1 MMRTARDAFRATFGL
16 DLRSLA
22 AMRIGLASVL
32 LTDLAIRAS
41 DFHAMYSSA
50 GLAPVEFV
58 RSQQRIPVW
67 SLHLLS
73 GSDAWQVYLFGLATL
88 FAMAM
93 LVGYWTRLAVI
104 VSWVLLTSV
113 QMRMPLV
120 LNAGDTLLRVALFW
134 SMFLPL
140 GAVWSMD
147 ALRRDQASFRRDKP
161 SGSLGN
167 SLGNS
172 LGGLALSRCAN
183 PFVSV
188 ASFALIVQ
196 LAIVYWFAGWA
207 KWNDAWLHEDAIGN
221 VFKFGLYGLPLGV
234 ALSDYPALTR
244 FFSRATVWFELLGPL
259 LLFIPWQTARLRM
272 VAFTGFVLLHL
283 GIAATM
289 TVGLFSYAAIA
300 LWIGMLPSEFW
311 ERFAAFRMREPVDES
326 ASPLRSLPGR
336 IGQGLAATVCLASLA
351 IAIYWNVANEI
362 SRVPVNSYDR
372 GIRVVAHLAGLRQGW
387 GVFARPPRQDC
398 WFVYQARL
406 RNGELVDLLSG
417 GAEVLENKPPLTS
430 RQFSN
435 HRWRKLHHRIR
446 SESTAPYRQA
456 LADYMIREWNAQHG
470 PDEQV
475 VRLDVYYYSQAFD
488 LAGTPGDHARMTLIQ
503 VVLGDEGGNFAEAL
517 RSGEEF

>member
-1 MMRTARDAFRATFGL
+1 MMRTARDVFRATFGL

-22 AMRIGLASVL
+22 AMRIGLAGVV

-58 RSQQRIPVW
+58 RSLQRIPVW

-73 GSDAWQVYLFGLATL
+73 GSDAWQVFLFGLATL
-88 FAMAM
+88 FAVAM
-93 LVGYWTRLAVI
+93 LVGYRTRLAVI
-104 VSWVLLTSV
+104 ASWVLLTSV

-120 LNAGDTLLRVALFW
+120 LNAGDTLLRIALFW

-140 GAVWSMD
+140 GAVWSVD
-147 ALRRDQASFRRDKP
+147 AFRRDKP
-161 SGSLGN
+161 SGSLG
-167 SLGNS
+167 
-172 LGGLALSRCAN
+172 GLPLSRCAN

-196 LAIVYWFAGWA
+196 LAIVYWIAGWA
-207 KWNDAWLHEDAIGN
+207 KWNDAWLHEDALGN
-221 VFKFGLYGLPLGV
+221 VFKFGLYGLPLGA

-244 FFSRATVWFELLGPL
+244 IFSRATVWLELLGPL

-272 VAFTGFVLLHL
+272 VAVISFVLLHI

-300 LWIGMLPSEFW
+300 VWLGVLPSEFW
-311 ERFAAFRMREPVDES
+311 ERFAAFRMHEPVDES
-326 ASPLRSLPGR
+326 ASQLRSLPRR
-336 IGQGLAATVCLASLA
+336 IGQGLAATLCLASLA
-351 IAIYWNVANEI
+351 IVIYWNVANEI

-372 GIRVVAHLAGLRQGW
+372 GIRVAGHLAGLRQGW

-435 HRWRKLHHRIR
+435 HRWRKLHYRIR
-446 SESTAPYRQA
+446 SESSAPYRQA
-456 LADYMIREWNAQHG
+456 LADYMIRDWNAQHG

-475 VRLDVYYYSQAFD
+475 VRLDVYYFSQAFD
-488 LAGTPGDHARMTLIQ
+488 LAGTPGDHARMTLAQ
-503 VVLGDEGGNFAEAL
+503 VILGEEGGNFAEAL
-517 RSGEEF
+517 RDSEEF

>member
-1 MMRTARDAFRATFGL
+1 MQTPGNYFRATFGL

-22 AMRIGLASVL
+22 AMRIGLAGVV

-73 GSDAWQVYLFGLATL
+73 GSDAWQLLLFGLATL

-93 LVGYWTRLAVI
+93 LVGYRTRLAAVA
-104 VSWVLLTSV
+104 SWILLTSV

-140 GAVWSMD
+140 GAVWSVD
-147 ALRRDQASFRRDKP
+147 ALRGKDRRDEP
-161 SGSLGN
+161 SGSLG
-167 SLGNS
+167 
-172 LGGLALSRCAN
+172 GLDAN
-183 PFVSV
+183 PFIGV

-207 KWNDAWLHEDAIGN
+207 KWNDAWLHEDALGN
-221 VFKFGLYGLPLGV
+221 VFKFGLYGLPLGA
-234 ALSDYPALTR
+234 ALNDYPALTR
-244 FFSRATVWFELLGPL
+244 FFSRATIWLELLGPL

-272 VAFTGFVLLHL
+272 VAFVGFVVLHI

-300 LWIGMLPSEFW
+300 VWLALLPGEFWDRWTTFQLRVPSEPTPCPAPSRANRLAQW
-311 ERFAAFRMREPVDES
+311 FAA
-326 ASPLRSLPGR
+326 SLCLGA
-336 IGQGLAATVCLASLA
+336 LALV
-351 IAIYWNVANEI
+351 IYWNVANEV
-362 SRVPVNSYDR
+362 SLRAVNSFDR
-372 GIRVVAHLAGLRQGW
+372 SMRIACHVTGLRQSW
-387 GVFARPPRQDC
+387 GVFGNPPRKDS

-406 RNGELVDLLSG
+406 KNGELVDLLSG
-417 GAEVLENKPPLTS
+417 GGEILDDKPALAS
-430 RQFSN
+430 RQFTN
-435 HRWRKLHHRIR
+435 HRWRKLHLRLR
-446 SESTAPYRQA
+446 SDSSEPYRQA
-456 LADYMIREWNAQHG
+456 LASYMCREWNAAHG
-470 PDEQV
+470 PEEQV
-475 VRLDVYYYSQAFD
+475 VRLDFHCYSQAFD
-488 LAGTPGDHARMTLIQ
+488 LAGTPGDHSRMKLAEI
-503 VVLGDEGGNFAEAL
+503 VLSDEGGNFAEVL
-517 RSGEEF
+517 RDGEEF